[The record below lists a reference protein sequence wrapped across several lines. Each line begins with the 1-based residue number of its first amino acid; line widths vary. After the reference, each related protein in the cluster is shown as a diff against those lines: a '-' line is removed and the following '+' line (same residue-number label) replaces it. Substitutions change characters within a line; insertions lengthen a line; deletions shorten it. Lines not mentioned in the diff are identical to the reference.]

1 MATVTFGKSGTRP
14 YGVLTVTETATN
26 TANNTSTLSI
36 KLVLK
41 RPYAIE
47 STATKTASCT
57 INGTKYTW
65 SGTIGGSGDLTLIS
79 KTQTVTHNADGSKS
93 ISISASITLDITWV
107 DGSIGTI
114 SGSGTM
120 ALTKIARYATASQ
133 SLTART
139 ETTATIKW
147 SFDSTVDY
155 IWYSTNNGSTWT
167 GINIADGTSG
177 TYTISG
183 LSAGTTYQ
191 VKTRVRRKDTQLT
204 TDSSALSVS
213 TYSYPYANSM
223 PNFTIGNSVKI
234 GVYNPLGH
242 TVTINLIGADGSV
255 CATDTLSGTSIT
267 GFSNETIQNRLYA
280 SIPNAKSG
288 TYKVK
293 ITYNS
298 QVSEKTGGTYTVNT
312 SVCSP
317 TIGAVAYQD
326 LTSKTIALTG
336 NNQDIV
342 RNQSVVGYSAS
353 GLTALK
359 SATLKSCKVTVNGNT
374 YNLFING
381 STASVSGAV
390 INSANKVDAV
400 FTLTDSRGLTAT
412 KKVSVNMLDWT
423 TPTAIVTL
431 QRHNNYY
438 SETDI
443 TVDADFPS
451 INGNNQI
458 TITYKAKKSGDS
470 SYTVT
475 GTLQDNVTS
484 VITLDNSYMWEVV
497 VTLTDSFGGSAS
509 YTAYVAVGM
518 PIIYFD
524 RLKLSVGI
532 NCFPKD
538 EKTLEVNGINL
549 EKSVMSRSLGADITS
564 ITTSAYTM
572 IPLTLDKS
580 AGGRLT
586 VSDDGG
592 IVIGKNAS
600 KILVSGRMSMKVTS
614 AGIRHLQIIKNTRT
628 NANILAWNCLS
639 FSASS
644 ENAVVITPILADVQE
659 GDVIYLFYYTTGSTD
674 KIIGGS
680 YGSRT
685 SLTVETV
692 Q

>member
-147 SFDSTVDY
+147 SSDSTVDY

-293 ITYNS
+293 ITYGT
-298 QVSEKTGGTYTVNT
+298 QASEKTGGTYTVNT

-326 LTSKTIALTG
+326 TSTKTMTLTG

-342 RNQSVVGYSAS
+342 RNQSIVGYSAS

-374 YNLFING
+374 YNLTING
-381 STASVSGAV
+381 STASGGGSV
-390 INSANKVDAV
+390 INSANNVDAV
-400 FTLTDSRGLTAT
+400 FTLTDSRGLMAT
-412 KKVSVNMLDWT
+412 KKVSINMLDWI

-443 TVDADFPS
+443 LVDADFPS
-451 INGNNQI
+451 INGNNKI

-470 SYTVT
+470 SYTVS

-484 VITLDNSYMWEVV
+484 VITLDNSYSWEVV
-497 VTLTDSFGGSAS
+497 VSLTDSLGGTAT
-509 YTAYVAVGM
+509 YTVNVAVGM

-532 NCFPKD
+532 NCFPND
-538 EKTLEVNGINL
+538 EKSLEVNGINL
-549 EKSVMSRSLGADITS
+549 EKSVMTRTLGADITS

-580 AGGRLT
+580 AGGRLS

-592 IVIGKNAS
+592 IVIGKNIS
-600 KILVSGRMSMKVTS
+600 KILVSGRMSMQVTS
-614 AGIRHLQIIKNTRT
+614 AGKRHLQIIKNTRT
-628 NANILAWNCLS
+628 NANILAWNCIS
-639 FSASS
+639 FTASS
-644 ENAVVITPILADVQE
+644 ENSVVITPTLADVQE
-659 GDVIYLFYYTTGSTD
+659 GDVIYLFYYTTDSTD
-674 KIIGGS
+674 KILGGS

-685 SLTVETV
+685 YLTVETV